1 MSKIRFV
8 GLDVHADTIAVA
20 VAEPDGE
27 VRSLGMIPNR
37 IESIRK
43 LVGRLG
49 PAKQLKACYEAGP
62 TGYVL
67 YWQLT
72 ALGVTCEVV
81 APSLIPVKPGDRVKT
96 DRRDATKLAR
106 SYRAG
111 DLTPVWVPDA
121 DHEALRD
128 LVRAREDAR
137 QDQQRARH
145 RLGKFLLRH
154 GCRPPEDVK
163 KNWTNKHL
171 DWIKRQV
178 HFDQPALEATF
189 LDYVHEVEHAADRL
203 QRLEKAI
210 DDVVATA
217 PAEIQEVVR
226 ALQALRG
233 VGQFVAV
240 SVVAELGSLS
250 RFSNPRQLM
259 GYSGLVSSEHSSGNR
274 IRRAGITKTGNA
286 HLRRLIVE
294 AAWAYQ
300 HKPWIGGWLA
310 KRQQGLDEETKAIA
324 WKAQWRLCTRYKK
337 MAARG
342 KNKPQIV
349 TAIGREL
356 LGFIWAIA
364 VHTEAKFQ
372 PSGKAA

>member
-1 MSKIRFV
+1 MSTIRFV

-20 VAEPDGE
+20 VAEVNGE
-27 VRSLGMIPNR
+27 VRPIGMIPNR
-37 IESIRK
+37 LESIRK
-43 LVGRLG
+43 LVQKLG
-49 PAKQLKACYEAGP
+49 PAKDLRFCYEAGP

-72 ALGVTCEVV
+72 GLGAVCAVV
-81 APSLIPVKPGDRVKT
+81 APTLVPVKAGDRVKT
-96 DRRDATKLAR
+96 DRRDAEKLAR
-106 SYRAG
+106 CYRAG
-111 DLTPVWVPDA
+111 DLTPVWVPTPA
-121 DHEALRD
+121 HEAVRD

-137 QDQQRARH
+137 EDQQRARQ

-154 GCRPPEDVK
+154 GWKPPEDIK
-163 KNWTNKHL
+163 KNWTNKHM
-171 DWIKRQV
+171 DWVKRQV
-178 HFDQPALEATF
+178 RFEQPASQAAF

-203 QRLEKAI
+203 QRMEKAI
-210 DDVVATA
+210 DDAIAAA
-217 PAEIQEVVR
+217 PAEIQEVVQ

-233 VGQFVAV
+233 VGKIVAA
-240 SVVAELGSLS
+240 SVVAEVGSLS
-250 RFSNPRQLM
+250 RFAKPRQLM
-259 GYSGLVSSEHSSGNR
+259 SYSGLVSSEHSSGNR
-274 IRRAGITKTGNA
+274 IQRGGITKTGNA
-286 HLRRLIVE
+286 HLRRVIVE

-310 KRQQGLDEETKAIA
+310 KRQQGLDEEIKTLA

-337 MAARG
+337 LASRG

-364 VHTEAKFQ
+364 VRTETRVAT
-372 PSGKAA
+372 PTA